1 MVRLTVKRL
10 GATRLGAT
18 RLGALAASTLLVTA
32 CATSPA
38 YPPAGGTTTG
48 RPAGQP
54 PTYPPTAPAPLP
66 GPTQTPAP
74 APAPPP
80 PSRPDPAVTLAL
92 REQSLA
98 AAARGDTEQAIA
110 LIERALRI
118 EPSRAELWI
127 DLARLHLD
135 EGDAAGAEQ
144 FARKA
149 LLFTR
154 NRPDLEQSAYSVIS
168 QAQRAR

>member
-1 MVRLTVKRL
+1 MVRLTTFVPR
-10 GATRLGAT
+10 
-18 RLGALAASTLLVTA
+18 GALWLAMAALLAA
-32 CATSPA
+32 CATSPG
-38 YPPAGGTTTG
+38 PATGGAS
-48 RPAGQP
+48 RPAP
-54 PTYPPTAPAPLP
+54 SPVPRY
-66 GPTQTPAP
+66 PAP
-74 APAPPP
+74 APAPYPGSGPP
-80 PSRPDPAVTLAL
+80 PAQRPAPAPVPAPVPPAAPKPDPSVTLAL

-98 AAARGDTEQAIA
+98 AAARGDSAGAIA

-118 EPSRAELWI
+118 EPNRAELWI

-154 NRPDLEQSAYSVIS
+154 DRPDLEQSAYSLIS
-168 QAQRAR
+168 EAQRTH

>member
-1 MVRLTVKRL
+1 MQLQ
-10 GATRLGAT
+10 
-18 RLGALAASTLLVTA
+18 LAASAAVLMLLA
-32 CATSPA
+32 GCATSPS
-38 YPPAGGTTTG
+38 YPPGGQT
-48 RPAGQP
+48 P
-54 PTYPPTAPAPLP
+54 PTGSTSRYPAPTPAPYPYP
-66 GPTQTPAP
+66 GGQVPPEQVPAP
-74 APAPPP
+74 APTPAPPP
-80 PSRPDPAVTLAL
+80 ANRPDPAVTLAL

-98 AAARGDTEQAIA
+98 AAARGDNEQAIA

-118 EPSRAELWI
+118 EPDRAELWI

-154 NRPDLEQSAYSVIS
+154 KRPDLEQSAYSVIS
-168 QAQRAR
+168 EAQRAR